1 MWSGCTFSWTMRES
15 LFIFFVCSAWLVRY
29 FSFGIFLPYSLK
41 MHPNSWKASKK
52 NRDMWFMTKNLKAFW
67 YHTTGLAKH
76 TKFPHSVSWS
86 LEERKKKSWKS
97 KICFFR
103 DNIASWLLSILLLAP
118 IIKPFWS
125 LIFLIKICN
134 ILLRPLKCPWNSF

>member
-86 LEERKKKSWKS
+86 LEERKKIL
-97 KICFFR
+97 KIQDMFFQGQYC
-103 DNIASWLLSILLLAP
+103 LLTAFYFTPSSHHQAFLKFNLPHQNLQHPPKAF
-118 IIKPFWS
+118 KMS
-125 LIFLIKICN
+125 LK
-134 ILLRPLKCPWNSF
+134 